1 MSKITLRIIAE
12 ETGLSKFAVSRALSG
27 KLGVSEET
35 RARVIAVAERLGYAR
50 PERLPVV
57 QTSIIGA
64 IFDSED
70 AVNGEMNVQIQ
81 NGLQSEAARLGY
93 TIHAHWTSGE
103 RDLAQFLEGCA
114 AIFSVNIQNKTALT
128 QIMAS
133 GKPVVRAGWLEPLE
147 QVDHVGG
154 TDREAGVA
162 AGRYLFNLGHRE
174 IVFVHGEIDLR
185 GRRERW
191 HGLQEFA
198 TATPGMTCHDLTW
211 GKGKSFSDGLDQIL
225 AAGGRPTGFFCG
237 HDGMAIT
244 AYTDI
249 LSRGW
254 RIPRDVSVVGFGDFS
269 AATQVSPQLTTMK
282 IRASE
287 FGRNAVR
294 RLDARLRNPDA
305 DFAPVRIFVPN
316 ILIERSSAGP
326 APRQEFPEAL
336 VT

>member
-1 MSKITLRIIAE
+1 M
-12 ETGLSKFAVSRALSG
+12 
-27 KLGVSEET
+27 
-35 RARVIAVAERLGYAR
+35 
-50 PERLPVV
+50 
-57 QTSIIGA
+57 
-64 IFDSED
+64 
-70 AVNGEMNVQIQ
+70 
-81 NGLQSEAARLGY
+81 
-93 TIHAHWTSGE
+93 
-103 RDLAQFLEGCA
+103 
-114 AIFSVNIQNKTALT
+114 
-128 QIMAS
+128 
-133 GKPVVRAGWLEPLE
+133 VRAGWLEPLE

-174 IVFVHGEIDLR
+174 IVCVHGVIDLR
-185 GRRERW
+185 GRCERCGRRERW

-198 TATPGMTCHDLTW
+198 AATPGLTCHDLTW
-211 GKGKSFSDGLDQIL
+211 GKDKSFSDGLNQIL

-254 RIPRDVSVVGFGDFS
+254 RIPRDVSVVDFGDFS
-269 AATQVSPQLTTMK
+269 AAMQVSPPLTTMK

-294 RLDARLRNPDA
+294 RLDARLRNPDVA
-305 DFAPVRIFVPN
+305 FAPLRMFVPN

-326 APRQEFPEAL
+326 APQQQLPDAL
-336 VT
+336 LP